1 MVQHV
6 IIRKAGIRKIPF
18 ERDEKNGMFLVQLGF
33 GGENPHQN
41 WIGCFG
47 FPRWWFQITQ
57 TNTLTRWWQLKYFLF
72 SPLFGKIPIVTNIFQ
87 MGWNHQLAKC
97 WLQLLP
103 TFNSKQTSGFNLD
116 KSNKQK
122 TEKKHVRRTPGKL
135 QLTSE
140 NYTFTNYLL
149 IFMFTPIPGNKI
161 QVVSEHI
168 LYNFL
173 PGWFNF
179 NHQLLKTVAL
189 WRRVRTCG
197 VFPKPTK
204 VEGKLTFLRTEF
216 GSLHLGR
223 FFRKKKKT
231 SPSCGWRILLG
242 NFLGIFQTVAFVT
255 EKRGVNHGFFR
266 GFSFTC

>member
-1 MVQHV
+1 M
-6 IIRKAGIRKIPF
+6 
-18 ERDEKNGMFLVQLGF
+18 
-33 GGENPHQN
+33 
-41 WIGCFG
+41 
-47 FPRWWFQITQ
+47 
-57 TNTLTRWWQLKYFLF
+57 
-72 SPLFGKIPIVTNIFQ
+72 GKIPIVTNIFQ

-223 FFRKKKKT
+223 FFRKKKKKHRQVADGEF
-231 SPSCGWRILLG
+231 CW
-242 NFLGIFQTVAFVT
+242 GIFL
-255 EKRGVNHGFFR
+255 GFFR
-266 GFSFTC
+266 PWHLLRKKGGSTMVSSVVSVSRAKIPVRFFFFLRGMLAGERQALVAREESCNKHIIFFCSCT